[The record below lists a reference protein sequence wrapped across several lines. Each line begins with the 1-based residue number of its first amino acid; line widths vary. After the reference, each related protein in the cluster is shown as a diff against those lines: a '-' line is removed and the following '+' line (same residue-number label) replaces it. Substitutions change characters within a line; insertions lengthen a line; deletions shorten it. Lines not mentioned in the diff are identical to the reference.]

1 MRVAVA
7 QIVSST
13 DKAANLALVERHTR
27 QAAEAGAALVVF
39 PEATMASF
47 ATSSRRAAEPLDGP
61 WATRVREIAAGAGIG
76 IIAGMFETSGHEQ
89 PYNTLLATGPGV
101 VEAAYRKLHMY
112 DAWGF
117 TESDHIL
124 PGASPVTVDFAGVRL
139 GLATCYDVR
148 FPALFQH
155 YGRDGADVVV
165 LPASWA
171 GGPGKAD
178 QFVTLCRAR
187 AMDSTCFVVAA
198 AQADPST
205 VGAEVKPGSPTGVG
219 HSVVVDP
226 YGKTLAEAGE
236 GPELLVVD
244 LDVALVEKA
253 RKQVPVLINARFSS
267 ELRT

>member
-13 DKAANLALVERHTR
+13 QPDANLALLERHALE
-27 QAAEAGAALVVF
+27 AAEAGASLVVF

-47 ATSSRRAAEPLDGP
+47 ATSSRQVAEPLEGP
-61 WATRVREIAAGAGIG
+61 WAARVRAVARSAGIN
-76 IIAGMFETSGHEQ
+76 IIVGMFEASGAKQ
-89 PYNTLLATGPGV
+89 PYNTVLATGPRLAETV
-101 VEAAYRKLHMY
+101 YRKLHMY

-117 TESDHIL
+117 TESDYIL
-124 PGASPVTVDFAGVRL
+124 PGQSTATIDLDDVRL

-155 YGRDGADVVV
+155 YGHAGAHVVV

-198 AQADPST
+198 AQADPDT
-205 VGAEVKPGSPTGVG
+205 VGIKVKPGSPTGVG

-226 YGKTLAEAGE
+226 YGKTLAEAG
-236 GPELLVVD
+236 
-244 LDVALVEKA
+244 A
-253 RKQVPVLINARFSS
+253 
-267 ELRT
+267 